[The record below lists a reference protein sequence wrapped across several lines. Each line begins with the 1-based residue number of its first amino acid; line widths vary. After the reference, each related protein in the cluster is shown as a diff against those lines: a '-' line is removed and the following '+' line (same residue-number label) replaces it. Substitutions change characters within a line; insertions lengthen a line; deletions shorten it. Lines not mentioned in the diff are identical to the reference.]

1 VEISFQFRWICL
13 RLSFPSFNFRN
24 LDFAAGDLRLDI
36 FFLGMSVLN
45 YTFWGSILSFVMP
58 ARRKAPARRKVS
70 PIGPEP
76 VGVTPVVQDTMGVK
90 KDALE
95 GDKLD
100 PGEEKVLDWILKIIV
115 FFVLGWLALGV
126 LMAIGGLFGI
136 WK

>member
-1 VEISFQFRWICL
+1 
-13 RLSFPSFNFRN
+13 
-24 LDFAAGDLRLDI
+24 
-36 FFLGMSVLN
+36 M
-45 YTFWGSILSFVMP
+45 
-58 ARRKAPARRKVS
+58 
-70 PIGPEP
+70 
-76 VGVTPVVQDTMGVK
+76 TPVVQDTMGVK

>member
-1 VEISFQFRWICL
+1 
-13 RLSFPSFNFRN
+13 
-24 LDFAAGDLRLDI
+24 
-36 FFLGMSVLN
+36 
-45 YTFWGSILSFVMP
+45 MP
-58 ARRKAPARRKVS
+58 ARRKAPVRRKVS

-115 FFVLGWLALGV
+115 FFVLGDKLDPGEEKVLDWILKIIVFFVLGWLALGV

>member
-1 VEISFQFRWICL
+1 
-13 RLSFPSFNFRN
+13 
-24 LDFAAGDLRLDI
+24 
-36 FFLGMSVLN
+36 
-45 YTFWGSILSFVMP
+45 MP

>member
-1 VEISFQFRWICL
+1 
-13 RLSFPSFNFRN
+13 
-24 LDFAAGDLRLDI
+24 
-36 FFLGMSVLN
+36 
-45 YTFWGSILSFVMP
+45 MP
-58 ARRKAPARRKVS
+58 ARRKAPVRRKVS